1 MIGNHPTIEGGLA
14 LTITTLCYKFK
25 DDLIN
30 EAKESKADLPT
41 VLHWVQATNRHSDL
55 M

>member
-14 LTITTLCYKFK
+14 LTITTLCDKFK

-30 EAKESKADLPT
+30 EAKGAKVDLPT
-41 VLHWVQATNRHSDL
+41 RPALGARLKSSL
-55 M
+55 

>member
-14 LTITTLCYKFK
+14 LTITTLCDKFK

-30 EAKESKADLPT
+30 EAKESKADLPNERNT
-41 VLHWVQATNRHSDL
+41 CKKRATK
-55 M
+55 